1 MPDKNSLLQGI
12 DALGDRLDERMARRI
27 GAYRESLRYSAA
39 RIERYSPQARLS
51 AAKEKLSGMSKVM
64 ESTIDKL
71 YASRKLSFGG
81 LVGQLEGVNPMA
93 VIGRGY
99 GMALDESG
107 KVVGSVEQIEVGD
120 KIKFIL
126 RDGEINTVVEE
137 KTRKSV

>member
-1 MPDKNSLLQGI
+1 
-12 DALGDRLDERMARRI
+12 
-27 GAYRESLRYSAA
+27 
-39 RIERYSPQARLS
+39 
-51 AAKEKLSGMSKVM
+51 
-64 ESTIDKL
+64 
-71 YASRKLSFGG
+71 
-81 LVGQLEGVNPMA
+81 MA